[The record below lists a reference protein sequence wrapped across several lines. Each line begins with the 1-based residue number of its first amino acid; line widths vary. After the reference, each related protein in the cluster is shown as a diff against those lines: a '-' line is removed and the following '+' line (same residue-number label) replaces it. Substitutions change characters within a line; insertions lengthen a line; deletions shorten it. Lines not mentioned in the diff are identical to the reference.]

1 MLELARKLEAN
12 DRVAGPSGW
21 TRNTSEENSFAQQS
35 FWHLNRLLSWLSSR
49 ASTHRKEYARHI
61 LLLIIITTRI
71 KILKHPLYAYETSL
85 LTMRW
90 ALTMSRTAAHRTTK
104 LKSRKSRLIWKVYH
118 NANNDLLSCCIK
130 AVAEKDTIRSE
141 HPVNKTNIYM
151 EKYLQCLVLANG
163 YPHCAQRL
171 FWMWKELR
179 PHRRQ
184 RVWVLFLRLPKL
196 VVPLVYNKKLTN

>member
-1 MLELARKLEAN
+1 MIVWQGLQAEQETLRKKI
-12 DRVAGPSGW
+12 
-21 TRNTSEENSFAQQS
+21 
-35 FWHLNRLLSWLSSR
+35 HLLNKVFDTLIDYWVDCPR
-49 ASTHRKEYARHI
+49 ALPPTEKSMPDT